1 VFAETDDSDEDALL
15 VTRAARGADMHPY
28 AREDA
33 HEAKEQH
40 TCCPAVLITVDDPA
54 STGCPAVLI
63 TVDDPASIVLQ
74 VLPAAPTRARE
85 YRIERAATRY
95 GASNAPQRVTARFP
109 LSVARRN
116 ALRRVGRAATRGV
129 AGGGGRLGGGERR
142 GLGILKT
149 RGLRR
154 RLQRRWAPGR
164 GRARCP

>member
-1 VFAETDDSDEDALL
+1 MFAETDDSDEDALL

-85 YRIERAATRY
+85 YRIERAATR
-95 GASNAPQRVTARFP
+95 
-109 LSVARRN
+109 
-116 ALRRVGRAATRGV
+116 GV

>member
-95 GASNAPQRVTARFP
+95 GASNALRRGTARP
-109 LSVARRN
+109 TRCDAS
-116 ALRRVGRAATRGV
+116 RRVQRAVPRRGGRGQTRGW
-129 AGGGGRLGGGERR
+129 G
-142 GLGILKT
+142 T
-149 RGLRR
+149 
-154 RLQRRWAPGR
+154 
-164 GRARCP
+164 